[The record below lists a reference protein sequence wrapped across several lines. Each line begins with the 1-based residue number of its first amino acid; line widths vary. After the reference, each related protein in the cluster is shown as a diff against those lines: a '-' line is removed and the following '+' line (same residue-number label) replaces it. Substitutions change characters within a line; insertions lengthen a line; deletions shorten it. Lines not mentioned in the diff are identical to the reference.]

1 MIIAMSWMGCQAE
14 IFTLIFLHNEE
25 TSAQL
30 EKIVAFDTE
39 TLFFITQES
48 IKSSLKSWISLKC
61 STRKESLKSSLHTS
75 QLEATI
81 FFTIIHSKWNAEKN
95 IELGREM
102 SDNLEVSVVF
112 LAHFSYY
119 FLFNSLWTILSCHIT
134 LLEPR
139 SFTHSANS
147 DVTLPNYEVP
157 FNPQHRSTCT
167 WKCNYISIRCREAE
181 TLGYPRR

>member
-1 MIIAMSWMGCQAE
+1 MTE
-14 IFTLIFLHNEE
+14 TLWLLLWVGWAAKLRYLHWFFLHNEE

-30 EKIVAFDTE
+30 EKLVAFDTE

-48 IKSSLKSWISLKC
+48 IKKSLKSWISLKC
-61 STRKESLKSSLHTS
+61 STRKESLKSWLHTS

-112 LAHFSYY
+112 LIIF
-119 FLFNSLWTILSCHIT
+119 FLIRCEWSSRVT
-134 LLEPR
+134 LLYL
-139 SFTHSANS
+139 THAHSHI
-147 DVTLPNYEVP
+147 LPTVM
-157 FNPQHRSTCT
+157 
-167 WKCNYISIRCREAE
+167 
-181 TLGYPRR
+181 